1 MGPYIGLSGIRC
13 MVSSWRRMED
23 TMAPV
28 RAKCTGLYINSAL
41 AKTEAMEAGC
51 DEAIVLPHEG
61 HVSEGSAENIFIVRK
76 GRFITPPPSDNI
88 LEGITRDTV
97 IFLIEEE
104 LGLEVVERS
113 VDRTELYVADE
124 VIMCGTGAQVA
135 PVVEID
141 GREVANGKP
150 GPLAQRLQS
159 MYHDICLGLNAKYI
173 DWVTPVY

>member
-1 MGPYIGLSGIRC
+1 M
-13 MVSSWRRMED
+13 
-23 TMAPV
+23 
-28 RAKCTGLYINSAL
+28 
-41 AKTEAMEAGC
+41 
-51 DEAIVLPHEG
+51 
-61 HVSEGSAENIFIVRK
+61 
-76 GRFITPPPSDNI
+76 
-88 LEGITRDTV
+88 
-97 IFLIEEE
+97 
-104 LGLEVVERS
+104 EVVERS